1 MREYSNAEELQQKI
15 IRGVNVLADNV
26 ATTLGPRGQNVLLQ
40 EQGKA
45 PFITKDGVTVAHFV
59 ALDDPFENAGAQ
71 VLKQAAIETN
81 ATAGDGTTT
90 ATVLARAIVNEAQR
104 FVLAGVSPIELQRG
118 LITASKRVLEGLADT
133 AKPVQSVDDIRHVA
147 TISANNDSTIGDIIA
162 MAVDKVGQD
171 GSISIEESR
180 SLETSL
186 DITEGFKLDAGYCAG
201 AFITDERRATMYHE
215 NPLILVTD
223 YKITQ
228 VEEIMPIL
236 EKVARESRPL
246 IIVAEEVAD
255 QALSALIVNSV
266 RGTLKIA
273 AINAPNY
280 GEERRAA
287 MSDLAVSVGAT
298 FVTRESGKKLQDVT
312 MADFGTAKSV
322 ESTKRSTVFVGG
334 NADYERIDVLVDQ
347 FKSMI
352 KQTDDL
358 HECEKLQGRIVRLS
372 SGVAVIRVGGSTA
385 VEMTERKHRI
395 EDALEA
401 VRSAQEGG
409 IVGGGGTTLY
419 RVSRCLGEDDN
430 EYQSIANRIL
440 RAACEAPIRQ
450 MAANAGESGDIILN
464 EISKSSPGTGWDF
477 RNNQLVNLINTGI
490 IDPVKVTRTAL
501 QNAVS
506 SAGTLMT
513 TKCAIIQTG
522 E

>member
-352 KQTDDL
+352 KQTDDM

-409 IVGGGGTTLY
+409 IVGGGGATLY

-430 EYQSIANRIL
+430 EYQSISNRIL

-464 EISKSSPGTGWDF
+464 EISKSSAGTGWDF
-477 RNNQLVNLINTGI
+477 RNNRLLIQS
-490 IDPVKVTRTAL
+490 
-501 QNAVS
+501 QN
-506 SAGTLMT
+506 
-513 TKCAIIQTG
+513 
-522 E
+522 